1 MTTITA
7 VPGQHLLFSHCTL
20 ITSPSFFQLTSIRAP
35 CLYIYQYQMLP
46 REGCPPGRMRCPGDI
61 GAFPPGPRASS
72 LSMSNSPAKPSRAR
86 CLRSL
91 EIEAMLAFLVW
102 AFSFSRSACTCLEYF
117 LASRCFRL
125 RAAESCQRTS
135 GDLAASDDAAL
146 HSRPI
151 SDATTVE
158 ASLHCQVCTGN
169 WRSQP

>member
-1 MTTITA
+1 
-7 VPGQHLLFSHCTL
+7 
-20 ITSPSFFQLTSIRAP
+20 
-35 CLYIYQYQMLP
+35 MLP

-135 GDLAASDDAAL
+135 DLAASDDY
-146 HSRPI
+146 SSTRPTYKRCDYRRGI
-151 SDATTVE
+151 CTLPGLYRQLARSAVITGPSYTGTLKLSLDNGCPFLSCTT
-158 ASLHCQVCTGN
+158 HGPT
-169 WRSQP
+169 